1 MKKEVFLSD
10 TKPSSNVHLNLM
22 VMRRLHK
29 EGNKNAYLLGDKT
42 GNIKTL
48 LDEKINLEVGQVIEV
63 WGTRENYLDVSKFA
77 EVKEFDIEDY
87 LPTLKTPI
95 EDVMAEI
102 EKLTREVIVSE
113 EACAL
118 NDYFFKDEE
127 FLKLFKRG
135 IGGVSMHHNYIG
147 GLAEHTLNVMYL
159 TKFICERYDSRN
171 LEIAVLSAKLHDI
184 GKIYE
189 LDFNGPFHYTLRGEM
204 EGHIVIGI
212 QMIDEAIRANPEI
225 YSEDFIVRVK
235 GCVVQHH
242 GKLEYGSPREMKMEE
257 AFALNFADNID
268 ATMSKIVQIRGNTDE
283 NQWSDYDRRIDT
295 KLYM

>member
-212 QMIDEAIRANPEI
+212 QMIDEAIRQTLK
-225 YSEDFIVRVK
+225 FI
-235 GCVVQHH
+235 
-242 GKLEYGSPREMKMEE
+242 
-257 AFALNFADNID
+257 
-268 ATMSKIVQIRGNTDE
+268 
-283 NQWSDYDRRIDT
+283 RRI
-295 KLYM
+295 LL